1 MKRRHE
7 QKLIILAL
15 LLLICFNLPIVLLFD
30 SAQPLAGIPIIY
42 FYFFSVCVFSILI
55 SLYIVN
61 RYHE

>member
-30 SAQPLAGIPIIY
+30 SAQSLAGIPVIY
-42 FYFFSVCVFSILI
+42 FYLFSVCVFSILI

>member
-30 SAQPLAGIPIIY
+30 SAQSLVGIPVIY
-42 FYFFSVCVFSILI
+42 FYLFSVCVFSILI

>member
-30 SAQPLAGIPIIY
+30 SAQSFAGIPVIY
-42 FYFFSVCVFSILI
+42 FYLFSVCVFSILI